1 MQRLYTLFY
10 RHSSWHFSCSIPY
23 IELYK
28 NLNVVFLTVFDDI
41 GWCVMRQYLFVSLL
55 VFGFISNTVF
65 AERIKDITSVAGIR
79 ANHLVGYGLVVGL
92 DGSGDSSASFT
103 DDSMRNMLEQLG
115 ITLPPGANL
124 PIKNVA
130 AVTLS
135 AELPPFTKPGQKID
149 VNVSSIGNSKNLR
162 GGTLLMAPL
171 KGADGQIY
179 AVAQGNL
186 VVLGLNVSGDDGSS
200 VTVNIPTGGRIPNG
214 ATVEREVLTSFIG
227 GDSITLNLHRPDFT
241 TAHRLAETIND
252 TMGLGTAH
260 AVDASSVRVSAP
272 KDLSQKVSYLSM
284 LENLTLLPGTAAAK
298 IVVNAKT
305 GTVVI
310 GQHVIV
316 QPAAVSHGNLAVT
329 ITNDPYVSQ
338 PAAFSRGGNTVV
350 VPKSDIDVQVT
361 NKGAFLFNF
370 GVTLDEV
377 VRAINNIGASPAELV
392 AILEALKAA
401 GSLNAELI
409 II

>member
-1 MQRLYTLFY
+1 MMRFRLFSISTLVI
-10 RHSSWHFSCSIPY
+10 S
-23 IELYK
+23 
-28 NLNVVFLTVFDDI
+28 
-41 GWCVMRQYLFVSLL
+41 MLF
-55 VFGFISNTVF
+55 NTVH
-65 AERIKDITSVAGIR
+65 AERIKDISTVAGIR
-79 ANHLVGYGLVVGL
+79 SNQLVGYGLVVGL
-92 DGSGDSSASFT
+92 DGSGDTSAAFT

-130 AVTLS
+130 AVSLS

-186 VVLGLNVSGDDGSS
+186 VVLGLNAGGADGSS
-200 VTVNIPTGGRIPNG
+200 VTINIPTGGRIPNG
-214 ATVEREVLTSFIG
+214 ATVEREVITSFVTG
-227 GDSITLNLHRPDFT
+227 NSITLNLFRPDFT

-252 TMGLGTAH
+252 TMGLGTAK

-272 KDLSQKVSYLSM
+272 TELSQKVSYLSM
-284 LENLTLLPGTAAAK
+284 LENLTFNPGTAAAK
-298 IVVNAKT
+298 IVVNART

-310 GQHVIV
+310 GQNVIV
-316 QPAAVSHGNLAVT
+316 QPAAVSHGNLTVT
-329 ITNDPYVSQ
+329 ITNDPTISQ
-338 PAAFSRGGNTVV
+338 PPAFSNGQTVV
-350 VPKSDIDVQVT
+350 APKSDVDVVAT
-361 NKGAFLFNF
+361 NSGAFVFNL

-377 VRAINNIGASPAELV
+377 VRAVNNIGASPAELV

>member
-1 MQRLYTLFY
+1 
-10 RHSSWHFSCSIPY
+10 
-23 IELYK
+23 
-28 NLNVVFLTVFDDI
+28 
-41 GWCVMRQYLFVSLL
+41 MRQYLIYFFLLISL
-55 VFGFISNTVF
+55 VINTAY
-65 AERIKDITSVAGIR
+65 AERIKDIATVAGVR
-79 ANHLVGYGLVVGL
+79 SNQLVGYGLVVGL

-130 AVTLS
+130 AVSLS

-186 VVLGLNVSGDDGSS
+186 VVVGMTASGDDGSS
-200 VTVNIPTGGRIPNG
+200 VTVNVPTGGRIPNG
-214 ATVEREVLTSFIG
+214 ATVEREVLTSFIDG
-227 GDSITLNLHRPDFT
+227 NSITLNLHRPDFT

-252 TMGLGTAH
+252 TMGLGTAQ
-260 AVDASSVRVSAP
+260 AIDASAVRVSAP
-272 KDLSQKVSYLSM
+272 TNMTQKVSYLSM
-284 LENLTLLPGTAAAK
+284 LENLTFLPGTASAK
-298 IVVNAKT
+298 IVVNART

-310 GQHVIV
+310 GQNVIV
-316 QPAAVSHGNLAVT
+316 QPAAVSHGNLTVT
-329 ITNDPYVSQ
+329 ITNDPTISQ
-338 PAAFSRGGNTVV
+338 PAAFSRGGETVV
-350 VPKSDIDVQVT
+350 VPKSDVDVALT
-361 NKGAFLFNF
+361 DKGAFLFNL

-409 II
+409 VI

>member
-1 MQRLYTLFY
+1 MKR
-10 RHSSWHFSCSIPY
+10 
-23 IELYK
+23 
-28 NLNVVFLTVFDDI
+28 
-41 GWCVMRQYLFVSLL
+41 YLLL
-55 VFGFISNTVF
+55 LILSFISNTVY
-65 AERIKDITSVAGIR
+65 AERIKDIAMVAGIR
-79 ANHLVGYGLVVGL
+79 GNHLVGYGLVVGL
-92 DGSGDSSASFT
+92 DGSGDSSAAFT

-130 AVTLS
+130 AVSLS

-149 VNVSSIGNSKNLR
+149 VNVSSIGNSNNLR

-186 VVLGLNVSGDDGSS
+186 VVIGLNAGGDDGSS

-214 ATVEREVLTSFIG
+214 ATVEREVLTSFVSG
-227 GDSITLNLHRPDFT
+227 NSITLNLHRPDFT
-241 TAHRLAETIND
+241 TAHRLAETINN
-252 TMGLGTAH
+252 TMGLGTAQ
-260 AVDASSVRVSAP
+260 AVDASSVKVSAP
-272 KDLSQKVSYLSM
+272 KELSQKVSYLSM
-284 LENLTLLPGTAAAK
+284 LENLTFLPGTAAAK
-298 IVVNAKT
+298 IVVNART

-310 GQHVIV
+310 GQNVIV
-316 QPAAVSHGNLAVT
+316 QPAAVSHGNLTVT
-329 ITNDPYVSQ
+329 ITNDPTISQ
-338 PAAFSRGGNTVV
+338 PRAFSRGGQTVV
-350 VPKSDIDVQVT
+350 VPRTDIDVALT
-361 NKGAFLFNF
+361 DKGTFLFNL

>member
-1 MQRLYTLFY
+1 MIRFLIFSVFIFSLISHPLY
-10 RHSSWHFSCSIPY
+10 
-23 IELYK
+23 
-28 NLNVVFLTVFDDI
+28 
-41 GWCVMRQYLFVSLL
+41 
-55 VFGFISNTVF
+55 
-65 AERIKDITSVAGIR
+65 AERIKDVASVAGIR
-79 ANHLVGYGLVVGL
+79 SNHLVGYGLVVGL

-115 ITLPPGANL
+115 ISLPPGANL

-130 AVTLS
+130 AVSLS

-149 VNVSSIGNSKNLR
+149 VNISSIGNSKNLR

-171 KGADGQIY
+171 KGADGRIY
-179 AVAQGNL
+179 AMAQGNL
-186 VVLGLNVSGDDGSS
+186 VVLGLNAGGDDGSS

-214 ATVEREVLTSFIG
+214 AVVEREVPTSFVNG
-227 GDSITLNLHRPDFT
+227 GNSVTLNLYRADFT

-252 TMGLGTAH
+252 TMGLGTAQ

-284 LENLTLLPGTAAAK
+284 LENLTFYPGKAPAK
-298 IVVNAKT
+298 IVVNART

-310 GQHVIV
+310 GQNVIV
-316 QPAAVSHGNLAVT
+316 QPAVVSHGNLVVT
-329 ITNDPYVSQ
+329 ITNDPTISQ
-338 PAAFSRGGNTVV
+338 PPAFSNGETVV
-350 VPKSDIDVQVT
+350 APKTDVDVAVN
-361 NKGAFLFNF
+361 NKGAFVFNL

-377 VRAINNIGASPAELV
+377 VRAVNNIGASPAELV
-392 AILEALKAA
+392 AILEALKVA
-401 GSLNAELI
+401 GALNAELI

>member
-1 MQRLYTLFY
+1 MVVMKQLLWCLLFL
-10 RHSSWHFSCSIPY
+10 S
-23 IELYK
+23 
-28 NLNVVFLTVFDDI
+28 VA
-41 GWCVMRQYLFVSLL
+41 
-55 VFGFISNTVF
+55 NTVF
-65 AERIKDITSVAGIR
+65 AERIKDIATVAGIR
-79 ANHLVGYGLVVGL
+79 SNQLVGYGLVVGL

-103 DDSMRNMLEQLG
+103 DSSMRNMLEQLG
-115 ITLPPGANL
+115 ISLPAGAKL

-130 AVTLS
+130 AVSLS
-135 AELPPFTKPGQKID
+135 AELPAFTKPGQKID

-186 VVLGLNVSGDDGSS
+186 VVVGLSAGGGDGSS

-214 ATVEREVLTSFIG
+214 ATVEREVLTSFTN

-241 TAHRLAETIND
+241 TAHRLAQTIND
-252 TMGLGTAH
+252 TMGLGTAS
-260 AVDASSVRVSAP
+260 AIDATSVRVSAP
-272 KDLSQKVSYLSM
+272 KNLSQKVSYLSI
-284 LENLTLLPGTAAAK
+284 LENLTFLPGTAAAK
-298 IVVNAKT
+298 IVVNART

-310 GQHVIV
+310 GQNVIV
-316 QPAAVSHGNLAVT
+316 QPAAVSHGNLTVT
-329 ITNDPYVSQ
+329 ITNDPNISQ
-338 PAAFSRGGNTVV
+338 PPAFSNGNTVV
-350 VPKSDIDVQVT
+350 TPQSDVNIAAT
-361 NKGAFLFNF
+361 NKGAFLFNL

-377 VRAINNIGASPAELV
+377 VRAINNIGASPGELV

>member
-1 MQRLYTLFY
+1 MVRSLI
-10 RHSSWHFSCSIPY
+10 FSI
-23 IELYK
+23 
-28 NLNVVFLTVFDDI
+28 VVFS
-41 GWCVMRQYLFVSLL
+41 LFSANVL
-55 VFGFISNTVF
+55 
-65 AERIKDITSVAGIR
+65 AERIKDIASVAGIR
-79 ANHLVGYGLVVGL
+79 SNQLVGYGLVVGL

-130 AVTLS
+130 AVSLS

-179 AVAQGNL
+179 AMAQGNL
-186 VVLGLNVSGDDGSS
+186 VVIGLAAGGEDGSS
-200 VTVNIPTGGRIPNG
+200 VTVNVPTGGRIPNG
-214 ATVEREVLTSFIG
+214 ATVEREVPTSFANG
-227 GDSITLNLHRPDFT
+227 GNSITLNLYRADFT

-252 TMGLGTAH
+252 TMGLGTAE
-260 AVDASSVRVSAP
+260 AIDASSVRVSAP

-284 LENLTLLPGTAAAK
+284 LENLTFYPGKAPAR
-298 IVVNAKT
+298 IVVNARS

-310 GQHVIV
+310 GQNVIV
-316 QPAAVSHGNLAVT
+316 QPAVVSHGNLVVT
-329 ITNDPYVSQ
+329 ITNDPTISQ
-338 PAAFSRGGNTVV
+338 PPAFSDGETVV
-350 VPKSDIDVQVT
+350 APKSDVDVTAT
-361 NKGAFLFNF
+361 NKGAFVFNL

-377 VRAINNIGASPAELV
+377 VRAVNNIGASPGELV

>member
-1 MQRLYTLFY
+1 MSRYLLL
-10 RHSSWHFSCSIPY
+10 S
-23 IELYK
+23 
-28 NLNVVFLTVFDDI
+28 FLAF
-41 GWCVMRQYLFVSLL
+41 WLAA
-55 VFGFISNTVF
+55 NNVF
-65 AERIKDITSVAGIR
+65 AERIKDIASVAGIR
-79 ANHLVGYGLVVGL
+79 SNQLVGYGLVVGL

-130 AVTLS
+130 AVSLS

-171 KGADGQIY
+171 KGADGRVY

-186 VVLGLNVSGDDGSS
+186 VVIGLNAGGNDGSS
-200 VTVNIPTGGRIPNG
+200 VTINVPTGGRIPNG
-214 ATVEREVLTSFIG
+214 ATVEREVATSFIDG
-227 GDSITLNLHRPDFT
+227 GNSITLNLYRPDFT

-252 TMGLGTAH
+252 TMGLGTAQ
-260 AVDASSVRVSAP
+260 AMDASSVKVSAP
-272 KDLSQKVSYLSM
+272 KVLSQKVSYLSM
-284 LENLTLLPGTAAAK
+284 LENLTFFPGKAPAR
-298 IVVNAKT
+298 IVVNARS

-310 GQHVIV
+310 GQNVVV
-316 QPAAVSHGNLAVT
+316 QPAVVSHGNLTVT
-329 ITNDPYVSQ
+329 ITNDPTISQ
-338 PAAFSRGGNTVV
+338 PPAFSGGSTVV
-350 VPKSDIDVQVT
+350 VPKSDVDVALD
-361 NKGAFLFNF
+361 NNGAFVFNL

-377 VRAINNIGASPAELV
+377 VRAVNNIGASPAELV

>member
-1 MQRLYTLFY
+1 MKRYLIFFFLLISLIF
-10 RHSSWHFSCSIPY
+10 
-23 IELYK
+23 
-28 NLNVVFLTVFDDI
+28 NLA
-41 GWCVMRQYLFVSLL
+41 Y
-55 VFGFISNTVF
+55 
-65 AERIKDITSVAGIR
+65 AERIKDIATVAGVR
-79 ANHLVGYGLVVGL
+79 SNQLVGYGLVVGL

-130 AVTLS
+130 AVSLS

-179 AVAQGNL
+179 AIAQGNL
-186 VVLGLNVSGDDGSS
+186 VVTGLTAGADGSS
-200 VTVNIPTGGRIPNG
+200 VTVNVPTGGRIPNG
-214 ATVEREVLTSFIG
+214 ATVEREVPTSFIAG
-227 GDSITLNLHRPDFT
+227 NTITLNLHRPDFT

-252 TMGLGTAH
+252 TMGLGTAE
-260 AVDASSVRVSAP
+260 AIDASAVRVSAP
-272 KDLSQKVSYLSM
+272 TNLSQKVSYLSM
-284 LENLTLLPGTAAAK
+284 LENLTFHPGTASAK
-298 IVVNAKT
+298 IVVNART

-310 GQHVIV
+310 GQNVIV
-316 QPAAVSHGNLAVT
+316 QPAAVSHGNLTVT
-329 ITNDPYVSQ
+329 ITNDPTISQ
-338 PAAFSRGGNTVV
+338 PPAFSKGKTVV
-350 VPKSDIDVQVT
+350 VPKSDVEVAET
-361 NKGAFLFNF
+361 NKGAFLFNL

>member
-1 MQRLYTLFY
+1 MNR
-10 RHSSWHFSCSIPY
+10 
-23 IELYK
+23 
-28 NLNVVFLTVFDDI
+28 
-41 GWCVMRQYLFVSLL
+41 YLFLL
-55 VFGFISNTVF
+55 IIISFTSNTVF
-65 AERIKDITSVAGIR
+65 AERIKDVATVAGIR
-79 ANHLVGYGLVVGL
+79 TNHLVGYGLVVGL
-92 DGSGDSSASFT
+92 DGSGDNNASFT

-130 AVTLS
+130 AVSLS

-186 VVLGLNVSGDDGSS
+186 VVVGLSVGGDDGSS
-200 VTVNIPTGGRIPNG
+200 VTINIPTGGRIPNG
-214 ATVEREVLTSFIG
+214 ATVEREVLTSFVSG
-227 GDSITLNLHRPDFT
+227 NSITLNLHRPDFT

-252 TMGLGTAH
+252 TMGLGTAQ
-260 AVDASSVRVSAP
+260 AVDASSVKVSAP
-272 KDLSQKVSYLSM
+272 KILSQKVSYLSM
-284 LENLTLLPGTAAAK
+284 LENLNFLPGTAAAK

-310 GQHVIV
+310 GQNVIV
-316 QPAAVSHGNLAVT
+316 QPAAVSHGNLTVT
-329 ITNDPYVSQ
+329 ITNDPTISQ
-338 PAAFSRGGNTVV
+338 PSAFSRGGETVV
-350 VPKSDIDVQVT
+350 VPKTDIDVALKD
-361 NKGAFLFNF
+361 NGAFLFNL

-377 VRAINNIGASPAELV
+377 VRAINNIGATPGELV